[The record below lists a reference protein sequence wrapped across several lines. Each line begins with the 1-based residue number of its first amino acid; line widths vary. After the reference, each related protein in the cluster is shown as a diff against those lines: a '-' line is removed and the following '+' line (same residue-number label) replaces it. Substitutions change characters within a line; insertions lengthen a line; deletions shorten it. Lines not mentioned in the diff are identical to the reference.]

1 MTQFPG
7 LTNPHAASLGSELSI
22 IALALQ
28 RCTVQVCS
36 SRYSGGSGII
46 WHRDGLIVTNAHVA
60 SCARVI
66 VKLADGR
73 SYDAVRVAVDGE
85 RDLAALQVEAQD
97 LPAAVIGDS
106 KALRVGELV
115 LALGNPQGVF
125 GALSSGI
132 FTGLSS
138 TDANS
143 SQRWVVAAL
152 RLAPGNSG
160 GLLANAR
167 GQVVGVNTMIAGGLA
182 WAIPSAEVEGF
193 LKRGFTETRYSL

>member
-1 MTQFPG
+1 MTLFAP
-7 LTNPHAASLGSELSI
+7 LMNPDAASLGSELSV

-28 RCTVQVCS
+28 RCTVQVSS
-36 SRYSGGSGII
+36 SRYSSGSGVI
-46 WHRDGLIVTNAHVA
+46 WHEDGLIVTNAHVA
-60 SCARVI
+60 SCDRVM
-66 VKLADGR
+66 VELADGR
-73 SYDAVRVAVDGE
+73 SLEAVRVAVDTE
-85 RDLAALQVEAQD
+85 RDLAALHVEAQD
-97 LPAAVIGDS
+97 LPAAAIGDDL
-106 KALRVGELV
+106 ALRVGELV

-125 GALSSGI
+125 GALSAGI

-138 TDANS
+138 TDT
-143 SQRWVVAAL
+143 QRWIVTSL

-193 LKRGFTETRYSL
+193 LEGGFTETRYLL